1 MEALRHLHVKG
12 AKLLNYQ
19 RVSREE
25 PSCNVRWGD
34 GGVYMWRRTGDEKL
48 AGSRRPME
56 ATVAGD
62 EPSGGDGGGEKRTIN
77 TLGKVS
83 GVNQQVK

>member
-25 PSCNVRWGD
+25 PSCNVRRA
-34 GGVYMWRRTGDEKL
+34 GVCDAELVTEGWRE
-48 AGSRRPME
+48 AGRPME
-56 ATVAGD
+56 ATMAVD
-62 EPSGGDGGGEKRTIN
+62 EPSGRSGEKRTIN
-77 TLGKVS
+77 TLP
-83 GVNQQVK
+83 